1 VNKREIGDLCV
12 CNLTFTISSLFSFTQ
27 KIHDLNNF
35 FFELQELFIRE
46 IFERGIP
53 KSAFYIHCH
62 GLRSDKSVTMQYTT
76 ITLASDLRDAIR
88 NNMPL
93 NGMRPAVSAFLYE
106 GQKGKQL
113 SNTLTLTTR
122 KRPNR

>member
-1 VNKREIGDLCV
+1 
-12 CNLTFTISSLFSFTQ
+12 
-27 KIHDLNNF
+27 
-35 FFELQELFIRE
+35 
-46 IFERGIP
+46 
-53 KSAFYIHCH
+53 
-62 GLRSDKSVTMQYTT
+62 MQYTT

-122 KRPNR
+122 